1 MRVVDRPAF
10 KPHHCA
16 AIPHM
21 GQTKDTRWIDT
32 GAEMAGFDN
41 HIYISEV
48 AVNEMARLLGAPTA
62 KEYGRLVT
70 ELQTVYK
77 DLANALDQVA
87 ALSKYEAA
95 VEEIRQTATAA
106 A

>member
-1 MRVVDRPAF
+1 
-10 KPHHCA
+10 
-16 AIPHM
+16 M

-48 AVNEMARLLGAPTA
+48 AVNEMARLLGCPTA
-62 KEYGRLVT
+62 TEYGRLVA
-70 ELQTVYK
+70 ELQTVYT

-95 VEEIRQTATAA
+95 VEEIRRAPLVEAA
-106 A
+106 